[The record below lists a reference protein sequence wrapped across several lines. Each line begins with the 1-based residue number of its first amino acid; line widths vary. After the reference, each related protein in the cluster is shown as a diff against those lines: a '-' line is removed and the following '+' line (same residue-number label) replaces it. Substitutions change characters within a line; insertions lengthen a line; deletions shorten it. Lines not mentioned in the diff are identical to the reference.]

1 MKLMIYFCQKHL
13 DKYFKEFNKEFD
25 IFKLEQTTTI
35 CNEYSCNELA
45 NAVTVIETSNNQF
58 KMGR

>member
-1 MKLMIYFCQKHL
+1 MKLMIYFCKKHL

-35 CNEYSCNELA
+35 CNEYFCHKLA
-45 NAVTVIETSNNQF
+45 TNVIVY
-58 KMGR
+58 KVGK